1 MARRR
6 RRRPAR
12 EGRVEVGVGG
22 ADREGP
28 ARRHERVEDRT
39 QEHGVARRGR
49 LVGGPHD
56 RPRAEG
62 DRRQRAVHERVRE
75 VDEGGHREHEVA
87 RAGERRGRLAGGE
100 QRHQVR
106 APARVTRDL
115 GGEERHQHHVGEAER
130 EPEAERGRWH
140 RREAERA
147 AGGVEHAERAVGEEE
162 EDEPGGGE
170 GDRQPCEEKAERR
183 EDAVRHG
190 RRHGTPGLAVASTG
204 RG

>member
-6 RRRPAR
+6 RRRPA
-12 EGRVEVGVGG
+12 
-22 ADREGP
+22 GP
-28 ARRHERVEDRT
+28 SGWR
-39 QEHGVARRGR
+39 
-49 LVGGPHD
+49 
-56 RPRAEG
+56 
-62 DRRQRAVHERVRE
+62 
-75 VDEGGHREHEVA
+75 
-87 RAGERRGRLAGGE
+87 
-100 QRHQVR
+100 
-106 APARVTRDL
+106 

-130 EPEAERGRWH
+130 EPEAERGRWR

-147 AGGVEHAERAVGEEE
+147 AGGVEHAEGAVGEEE

-190 RRHGTPGLAVASTG
+190 RRHGTPGLAPASTG